1 MTIRDSNILIKRTNL
16 RAHICDLPRTSGSN
30 LPKLPPNARFYN
42 RWKRN
47 LQKLILVSTQ
57 HPLTGLILRSQAAVA
72 FEKKRHSRSPYRWMI
87 HPCSMLRF
95 YWDTIMTLTFL
106 YIFVTV
112 PHIICF
118 YRIGK
123 SSGPEYWNIVYPFYA
138 VCIIDIFFNFITGF
152 VSPDGYEIFLD
163 TTLIARRYIKGYF
176 FIDFVSSIPYA
187 WFYPTLIL
195 PPGPNSNSILLI
207 IELLPILKFIR
218 IFTVRQNVQHINASF
233 GISQAQHITIWF
245 IILTL
250 LIFHWNSCISYVF
263 PYIVMH
269 VQGKTLENL
278 DANYIPRKLHNMS
291 DWEVYL
297 MFVHIGI
304 SNFIGSNFIEFK
316 NFGSLDTIIR
326 CILLL
331 LGKGYIIYLIVT
343 ILQLLESSVKPKL
356 KYQRIIHEVK
366 EYIHQKKLPLYL
378 QNKLIFYYK
387 YRYYDY
393 FFKENTISN
402 ILSGHLNQEILFH
415 SSQRLLDI
423 MVLRNLP
430 RNVLGD
436 LINSL
441 KPEIYLK
448 GDVIYKASTE
458 GEYMYFIASGTV
470 ALITFSGKE
479 IYHLHDGDHFGEAGL
494 IYPNQRRE
502 ESVIALEICELLRLH
517 RRDFKRFFVA
527 NSEFYNNLEYIV
539 HERSERIKKL
549 EEQNISETTKQ

>member
-1 MTIRDSNILIKRTNL
+1 MAIRDSNILIKRTNL
-16 RAHICDLPRTSGSN
+16 RAHICDLPRTSGST
-30 LPKLPPNARFYN
+30 LPKLRPNARFYN

-47 LQKLILVSTQ
+47 LQKLVLVSTR
-57 HPLTGLILRSQAAVA
+57 HPLTGLILRSQTAVA
-72 FEKKRHSRSPYRWMI
+72 FEKRRHSRSSYRWMI
-87 HPCSMLRF
+87 HPYSMLRF
-95 YWDTIMTLTFL
+95 YWDIIMTMTFL

-112 PHIICF
+112 PHIMCF

-123 SSGPEYWNIVYPFYA
+123 SSGPEYWNIVYPIYA

-152 VSPDGYEIFLD
+152 VSPDGIFLD
-163 TTLIARRYIKGYF
+163 TTLIARNCIITYLNRRYIKGYF
-176 FIDFVSSIPYA
+176 FIDFISSMPYA

-207 IELLPILKFIR
+207 IELLPILKLVR
-218 IFTVRQNVQHINASF
+218 ISTVRRNVQQINANF

-250 LIFHWNSCISYVF
+250 LIFHWSSCISYVF

-269 VQGKTLENL
+269 IQGKTLENS
-278 DANYIPRKLHNMS
+278 DANYISTKLHNMS

-297 MFVHIGI
+297 VFMHIGM

-316 NFGSLDTIIR
+316 NF
-326 CILLL
+326 
-331 LGKGYIIYLIVT
+331 VT
-343 ILQLLESSVKPKL
+343 ILQLSESSVKSKL

-387 YRYYDY
+387 YRYYDG
-393 FFKENTISN
+393 FFKENIISD
-402 ILSGHLNQEILFH
+402 ILSAYLNQEILFH
-415 SSQRLLDI
+415 DSQRLLDI

-430 RNVLGD
+430 RNVLSD

-441 KPEIYLK
+441 KPVIYLK
-448 GDVIYKASTE
+448 GDVIYKASIE
-458 GEYMYFIASGTV
+458 GEDMYFIASGTV

-502 ESVIALEICELLRLH
+502 ESVIALEVCELLRFH
-517 RRDFKRFFVA
+517 RRDFKRFFAV

-539 HERSERIKKL
+539 HERSKRIKEL